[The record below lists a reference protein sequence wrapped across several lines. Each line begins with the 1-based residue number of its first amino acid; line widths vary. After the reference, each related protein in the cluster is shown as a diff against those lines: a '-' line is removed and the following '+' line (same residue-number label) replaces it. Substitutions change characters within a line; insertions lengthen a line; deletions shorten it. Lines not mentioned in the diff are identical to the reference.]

1 MDEPLI
7 SIKNLSF
14 SYDHVPVLENVTF
27 SVEEKE
33 FLAVI
38 GPNGG
43 GKSTLVKLILGLLRP
58 DAGTILVFGKPPGR
72 VSHRFGYVPQDV
84 AINRSF
90 PISVMDVVLLGRLRH
105 RGKNRITGKDRDAAA
120 DSLEIMGMRGYED
133 RRIDELSGGQRERV
147 FIARAL
153 TTDPDILILDEPTAG
168 VDAEGKTEL
177 YSLLRDLNRTKT
189 IIVVSHDLMVMSAYV
204 TSVACVNREV
214 YYHDQGE
221 VTGEMIDMGYQCPV
235 ELIAHGHPHRVLKVH
250 GDES

>member
-1 MDEPLI
+1 MNEPLI
-7 SIKNLSF
+7 SIKNLYF
-14 SYDHVPVLENVTF
+14 SYDHVPVLENVSF
-27 SVEEKE
+27 NVAEKE

-58 DAGTILVFGKPPGR
+58 DAGSILVFGKPPSR

-105 RGKNRITGKDRDAAA
+105 GGKKRVTGNDRQAAL
-120 DSLEIMGMRGYED
+120 DSLDLMGMQGYED

-168 VDAEGKTEL
+168 VDTAGKTEL

-189 IIVVSHDLMVMSAYV
+189 IIVVSHDLMVMSSYV
-204 TSVACVNREV
+204 TSVACVNQQV

-221 VTGEMIDMGYQCPV
+221 VTGDMIDMGYQCPV